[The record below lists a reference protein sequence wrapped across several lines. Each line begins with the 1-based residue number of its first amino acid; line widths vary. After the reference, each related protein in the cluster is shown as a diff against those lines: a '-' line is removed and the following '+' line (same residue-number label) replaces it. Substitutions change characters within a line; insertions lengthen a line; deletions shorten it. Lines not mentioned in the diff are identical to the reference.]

1 MNFSEKVVTLKLTG
15 AVSIE
20 GAIAKAGTLVEMVE
34 AEAKDLL
41 RRGKA
46 VIHAV
51 AEEVAAETAD
61 ADQTA
66 AARAAVQAAADAA
79 NAAASDA
86 AIEAAKAAKATKAPN
101 TGR

>member
-15 AVSIE
+15 AITLE
-20 GAIAKAGTLVEMVE
+20 GAIAKAGTIVEMVE
-34 AEAKDLL
+34 DEAKDLL

-51 AEEVAAETAD
+51 AEEVAGD
-61 ADQTA
+61 ADQDA
-66 AARAAVQAAADAA
+66 AAQAAAVSAKTAKGAA
-79 NAAASDA
+79 
-86 AIEAAKAAKATKAPN
+86 KAPN

>member
-15 AVSIE
+15 AITLE
-20 GAIAKAGTLVEMVE
+20 GAIAKAGTIVEMVE
-34 AEAKDLL
+34 DEAKDLL

-51 AEEVAAETAD
+51 AEEVAGD
-61 ADQTA
+61 ADQDA
-66 AARAAVQAAADAA
+66 AAQAAAVSAKT
-79 NAAASDA
+79 
-86 AIEAAKAAKATKAPN
+86 AKAAAKAPN